1 LTIWKNS
8 CKLGA
13 MKIKKR
19 TIIQIATSI
28 ISPLLGLDFLVDL
41 CDTLILNLT
50 DNKRKKPMS
59 NYTTKMIA
67 RIDELSPI
75 TRSVADDLAAEFG
88 LPVRSVISKAVL
100 LGLYKK
106 AEAKASS
113 SRTTKAEMVQAIEKA
128 LQGENLDGLEGASM
142 RSLSAL
148 LMSIS

>member
-1 LTIWKNS
+1 
-8 CKLGA
+8 
-13 MKIKKR
+13 ME
-19 TIIQIATSI
+19 
-28 ISPLLGLDFLVDL
+28 
-41 CDTLILNLT
+41 TL
-50 DNKRKKPMS
+50 MS
-59 NYTTKMIA
+59 NYTTQMIA
-67 RIDELSPI
+67 RMDELSPI

-113 SRTTKAEMVQAIEKA
+113 SRTTKAEMVKAIEKA

>member
-1 LTIWKNS
+1 MET
-8 CKLGA
+8 
-13 MKIKKR
+13 
-19 TIIQIATSI
+19 
-28 ISPLLGLDFLVDL
+28 F
-41 CDTLILNLT
+41 
-50 DNKRKKPMS
+50 MS

-67 RIDELSPI
+67 RMDEVSPI
-75 TRSVADDLAAEFG
+75 TRTVADDLAAEFG

-113 SRTTKAEMVQAIEKA
+113 ARTTKAEMVQAIEQA
-128 LQGENLDGLEGASM
+128 LQGESLDGLEGASM

>member
-1 LTIWKNS
+1 MET
-8 CKLGA
+8 
-13 MKIKKR
+13 
-19 TIIQIATSI
+19 
-28 ISPLLGLDFLVDL
+28 F
-41 CDTLILNLT
+41 
-50 DNKRKKPMS
+50 MS

-67 RIDELSPI
+67 RMDELAPI
-75 TRSVADDLAAEFG
+75 TRSGADDLAAEFG

>member
-1 LTIWKNS
+1 MET
-8 CKLGA
+8 
-13 MKIKKR
+13 
-19 TIIQIATSI
+19 
-28 ISPLLGLDFLVDL
+28 F
-41 CDTLILNLT
+41 
-50 DNKRKKPMS
+50 MS
-59 NYTTKMIA
+59 NYTTQMIA
-67 RIDELSPI
+67 RMDELSPI

-113 SRTTKAEMVQAIEKA
+113 SRTTKAEMVKAIEKA
-128 LQGENLDGLEGASM
+128 LQGESLDGLEGASM

>member
-1 LTIWKNS
+1 
-8 CKLGA
+8 
-13 MKIKKR
+13 ME
-19 TIIQIATSI
+19 
-28 ISPLLGLDFLVDL
+28 
-41 CDTLILNLT
+41 TL
-50 DNKRKKPMS
+50 MS
-59 NYTTKMIA
+59 NYTTQMIA
-67 RIDELSPI
+67 RMDELSPI

-113 SRTTKAEMVQAIEKA
+113 SRTTKAEMVKAIEKA
-128 LQGENLDGLEGASM
+128 LQGESLDGLEGASM

>member
-1 LTIWKNS
+1 
-8 CKLGA
+8 
-13 MKIKKR
+13 ME
-19 TIIQIATSI
+19 
-28 ISPLLGLDFLVDL
+28 
-41 CDTLILNLT
+41 TL
-50 DNKRKKPMS
+50 MS
-59 NYTTKMIA
+59 NYTTQMIA
-67 RIDELSPI
+67 RMDELSPI

-128 LQGENLDGLEGASM
+128 LQGESLEGLEGASM

-148 LMSIS
+148 LVSIS

>member
-1 LTIWKNS
+1 
-8 CKLGA
+8 
-13 MKIKKR
+13 ME
-19 TIIQIATSI
+19 
-28 ISPLLGLDFLVDL
+28 
-41 CDTLILNLT
+41 TL
-50 DNKRKKPMS
+50 MS
-59 NYTTKMIA
+59 NYTTQMIA
-67 RIDELSPI
+67 RMDELSPI

-106 AEAKASS
+106 AEASASS
-113 SRTTKAEMVQAIEKA
+113 SRTTKAEMVKAIEKA

>member
-1 LTIWKNS
+1 
-8 CKLGA
+8 
-13 MKIKKR
+13 
-19 TIIQIATSI
+19 
-28 ISPLLGLDFLVDL
+28 
-41 CDTLILNLT
+41 
-50 DNKRKKPMS
+50 MS
-59 NYTTKMIA
+59 SYTTKMIA
-67 RIDELSPI
+67 RMDELSPI

-113 SRTTKAEMVQAIEKA
+113 SRTTKAEMVKAIENA

>member
-1 LTIWKNS
+1 MET
-8 CKLGA
+8 
-13 MKIKKR
+13 
-19 TIIQIATSI
+19 
-28 ISPLLGLDFLVDL
+28 F
-41 CDTLILNLT
+41 
-50 DNKRKKPMS
+50 MS

-67 RIDELSPI
+67 RMDEVSPI
-75 TRSVADDLAAEFG
+75 TRTVADDLAAEFG

-113 SRTTKAEMVQAIEKA
+113 SRTTKAEMVQAIEQA
-128 LQGENLDGLEGASM
+128 LQGESLDGLEGASM

>member
-1 LTIWKNS
+1 MKKEYR
-8 CKLGA
+8 KLLYFFK
-13 MKIKKR
+13 KIC
-19 TIIQIATSI
+19 I
-28 ISPLLGLDFLVDL
+28 LVYINRSNGSADKL
-41 CDTLILNLT
+41 KD
-50 DNKRKKPMS
+50 DNMS

-67 RIDELSPI
+67 RMDELSPI

-100 LGLYKK
+100 LGLYQK

-128 LQGENLDGLEGASM
+128 LQGESLAGLEGASM

-148 LMSIS
+148 LMSIQ

>member
-1 LTIWKNS
+1 
-8 CKLGA
+8 
-13 MKIKKR
+13 
-19 TIIQIATSI
+19 
-28 ISPLLGLDFLVDL
+28 
-41 CDTLILNLT
+41 
-50 DNKRKKPMS
+50 MS
-59 NYTTKMIA
+59 NYTTQMIA
-67 RIDELSPI
+67 RMDELSPI

-113 SRTTKAEMVQAIEKA
+113 SRTTKAEMVQAIENA
-128 LQGENLDGLEGASM
+128 LQGESLDGLEGASI

>member
-1 LTIWKNS
+1 
-8 CKLGA
+8 
-13 MKIKKR
+13 
-19 TIIQIATSI
+19 
-28 ISPLLGLDFLVDL
+28 
-41 CDTLILNLT
+41 
-50 DNKRKKPMS
+50 MS
-59 NYTTKMIA
+59 NYTTQMIA
-67 RIDELSPI
+67 RMDELSPI

-113 SRTTKAEMVQAIEKA
+113 SRTTKAEMVKAIENA

>member
-1 LTIWKNS
+1 
-8 CKLGA
+8 
-13 MKIKKR
+13 ME
-19 TIIQIATSI
+19 
-28 ISPLLGLDFLVDL
+28 
-41 CDTLILNLT
+41 TL
-50 DNKRKKPMS
+50 MS
-59 NYTTKMIA
+59 NYTTQMIA
-67 RIDELSPI
+67 RMDELSPI

-113 SRTTKAEMVQAIEKA
+113 SRTTKAEMVKAIEQA
-128 LQGENLDGLEGASM
+128 LQGESLDGLEGASM

>member
-1 LTIWKNS
+1 MET
-8 CKLGA
+8 
-13 MKIKKR
+13 
-19 TIIQIATSI
+19 
-28 ISPLLGLDFLVDL
+28 F
-41 CDTLILNLT
+41 
-50 DNKRKKPMS
+50 MS

-67 RIDELSPI
+67 RMDELSPI

-100 LGLYKK
+100 LGLYQT
-106 AEAKASS
+106 AEAQATS

-128 LQGENLDGLEGASM
+128 LQGENLDGLEGASL

>member
-1 LTIWKNS
+1 
-8 CKLGA
+8 
-13 MKIKKR
+13 
-19 TIIQIATSI
+19 
-28 ISPLLGLDFLVDL
+28 
-41 CDTLILNLT
+41 
-50 DNKRKKPMS
+50 MS
-59 NYTTKMIA
+59 NYTTQMIA
-67 RIDELSPI
+67 RMDELSPI

-113 SRTTKAEMVQAIEKA
+113 SRTTKAEMVKAIENA

-148 LMSIS
+148 LLSIS

>member
-1 LTIWKNS
+1 
-8 CKLGA
+8 
-13 MKIKKR
+13 
-19 TIIQIATSI
+19 
-28 ISPLLGLDFLVDL
+28 
-41 CDTLILNLT
+41 
-50 DNKRKKPMS
+50 MS

-75 TRSVADDLAAEFG
+75 PRSVADDLAAEFG

>member
-1 LTIWKNS
+1 
-8 CKLGA
+8 
-13 MKIKKR
+13 
-19 TIIQIATSI
+19 
-28 ISPLLGLDFLVDL
+28 
-41 CDTLILNLT
+41 
-50 DNKRKKPMS
+50 
-59 NYTTKMIA
+59 MIA

-113 SRTTKAEMVQAIEKA
+113 SRTTKAEMVQAIETA
-128 LQGENLDGLEGASM
+128 LQGETLEGLEGASM